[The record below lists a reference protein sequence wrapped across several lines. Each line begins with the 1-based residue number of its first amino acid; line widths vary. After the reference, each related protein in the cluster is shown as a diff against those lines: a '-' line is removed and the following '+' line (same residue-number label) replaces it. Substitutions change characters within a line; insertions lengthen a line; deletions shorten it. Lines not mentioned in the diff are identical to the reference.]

1 VKAPVV
7 RVLGPLELASA
18 DGPVVLG
25 LRQRLV
31 LAVLV
36 ARVGRV
42 APADVLI
49 EAVWGDDAPADP
61 NGALQTL
68 VSRLRARLPDGLLET
83 APTGYR
89 LRADP
94 AIDAVL
100 ARDLVARAGDAD
112 GPDSLALLDDA
123 LALWRGPSFA
133 DLADRPAVEAE
144 AVALDE
150 LHAATAERHGQRLI
164 ETGRAADAVA
174 PLESLVRAW
183 PLRDTAWAALMEALA
198 RAGRQAEAL
207 RCFARYRE
215 ALAEE
220 TGLEPS
226 GELRQLEAAIL
237 RGDLE
242 PAGPPRHVG
251 DTPLRLRAATVERAR
266 GERVAWATCGSGP
279 PLVFTPGWLSN
290 LDAFSDGSD
299 PRGRLVAALARR
311 FTVTL
316 YDRFGTGLSGGDAS
330 DFSLDASVDELLAVM
345 TAVGEPAT
353 VHASSATGP
362 VAVAAAARSDLVARL
377 VLQSTYVSG
386 PALFAD
392 PGVTGSMLTL
402 VRSSWGVGSRLLAG
416 LIVPGIPSVSQS
428 EFARFQRRAASPTV
442 AAGYLDQ
449 LYRADVSALLPD
461 VPQPAL
467 VLHYRDDPAIPFAG
481 GQQLALGLSNAELV
495 AFDGAFHTP
504 PPDHADAIV
513 AAIRE
518 FVDSSTPAVRQ
529 GRRRA

>member
-1 VKAPVV
+1 
-7 RVLGPLELASA
+7 
-18 DGPVVLG
+18 
-25 LRQRLV
+25 
-31 LAVLV
+31 
-36 ARVGRV
+36 
-42 APADVLI
+42 
-49 EAVWGDDAPADP
+49 
-61 NGALQTL
+61 
-68 VSRLRARLPDGLLET
+68 
-83 APTGYR
+83 
-89 LRADP
+89 
-94 AIDAVL
+94 
-100 ARDLVARAGDAD
+100 
-112 GPDSLALLDDA
+112 
-123 LALWRGPSFA
+123 
-133 DLADRPAVEAE
+133 
-144 AVALDE
+144 
-150 LHAATAERHGQRLI
+150 
-164 ETGRAADAVA
+164 
-174 PLESLVRAW
+174 
-183 PLRDTAWAALMEALA
+183 
-198 RAGRQAEAL
+198 
-207 RCFARYRE
+207 
-215 ALAEE
+215 
-220 TGLEPS
+220 
-226 GELRQLEAAIL
+226 
-237 RGDLE
+237 
-242 PAGPPRHVG
+242 
-251 DTPLRLRAATVERAR
+251 
-266 GERVAWATCGSGP
+266 
-279 PLVFTPGWLSN
+279 VFTPGWLSN

-330 DFSLDASVDELLAVM
+330 DFSLDASVDELIAVM

-353 VHASSATGP
+353 VYASSATGP

-416 LIVPGIPSVSQS
+416 LIVPGIPSVGQS